1 MLVLYPAPPLTFVMA
16 SQLDKDDY
24 VYDIDNITAL
34 LASMDAAS
42 LEAGGARPRKSKRLA
57 AKSAGKAAGKSG
69 TSKQPPQLPPASS
82 TDSLLELEKL
92 KNQNL
97 KMELEIVKAQLELE
111 KVKSA
116 SVEPETPPSGVTADL
131 DPKLVVLGF
140 PKAYRINTN
149 V

>member
-1 MLVLYPAPPLTFVMA
+1 MNAYVSSGSYLVTPCKREHQSFVLVLYPAPPLTFLMA
-16 SQLDKDDY
+16 SQLNKDDY

-34 LASMDAAS
+34 MASMDAAS

-69 TSKQPPQLPPASS
+69 TSKQPPQLPPPSS

-97 KMELEIVKAQLELE
+97 KMELESSRL
-111 KVKSA
+111 
-116 SVEPETPPSGVTADL
+116 
-131 DPKLVVLGF
+131 
-140 PKAYRINTN
+140 N
-149 V
+149 